1 MSWYSITIQDNLDFH
16 FLASQIILKIPFAS
30 SSVKIHTIKKHVK
43 KIFKI
48 PLFHCCFTFFERLCS
63 AALLMQVRVDYLAF
77 TYLSWPE
84 GSVRIGGKHF
94 PKDRAKR
101 WQRGGEAICSPTRL
115 NEGKIPEACPREQID
130 IFAEIYRAAKA
141 ILSNTKDRKVRMFF
155 SRKNT
160 EHEEVQS
167 HHWPKNQIVTWYRCF
182 IGTIPA
188 CGVEILSSCGES
200 WFLACDWATNMLVFY
215 RGKSHLS

>member
-48 PLFHCCFTFFERLCS
+48 PLFHCCFTFFERLCP

-101 WQRGGEAICSPTRL
+101 WQRGGEAIFSPTRL
-115 NEGKIPEACPREQID
+115 NCFFERYFLFSVFRLIPIFLFLLLNCSDLNQLTVEYYILAVADSLCPVLWRSH
-130 IFAEIYRAAKA
+130 ASYMPNNLIYCFC
-141 ILSNTKDRKVRMFF
+141 ILLSLYLLV
-155 SRKNT
+155 
-160 EHEEVQS
+160 
-167 HHWPKNQIVTWYRCF
+167 CF
-182 IGTIPA
+182 D
-188 CGVEILSSCGES
+188 L
-200 WFLACDWATNMLVFY
+200 
-215 RGKSHLS
+215 